1 MGAEASKASPKSMQ
15 RTHMMVE
22 ENRVMLFSK
31 SFDPYSMK
39 VKSVLH
45 GLGVRPSVCELDK
58 EFDGEELED
67 AVASMTGT
75 HTIPSLF
82 INGRFI
88 GGVDDV
94 LSMHYN
100 RDLVPILQEAGA
112 IAY

>member
-31 SFDPYSMK
+31 SYDPSSMK

-58 EFDGEELED
+58 EYDGEELED
-67 AVASMTGT
+67 AVASMIGS
-75 HTIPSLF
+75 HTIPALF
-82 INGRFI
+82 VNGRFV
-88 GGVDDV
+88 GGLDDV
-94 LSMHYN
+94 ISMNYN
-100 RDLVPILQEAGA
+100 RDLIPILQEAGA
-112 IAY
+112 LAY